1 MVRSFLPS
9 LNAPQTSMSPAPKAL
24 AFLILLLP
32 AVWQCGRYLAYRI
45 AGRSEASE
53 LLAPGLGLAAW
64 LLLVHACSL
73 LLRSFYAGLPMA
85 TLLLGVVAVAL
96 PRFRLTPRPRIP
108 RWLWLLALL
117 CTLPAAAAA
126 LRFNFHDEVRSGHW
140 FIVSA
145 IENNHYPPRHYQFPT
160 QELAYHYGFDLFCAC
175 LTSLFRVSVQHAIDI
190 ATILLFYYS
199 CCLSVLFGRS
209 LGGARFSWLF
219 PLILLFGGGLS
230 FFADACVLTKLLSW
244 ASYCKVEGS
253 DINPPVF
260 SYFFQHPWGLG
271 IPMFLAFGTI
281 YLIQEEPQTRIPRFV
296 MLWFL
301 LVTLSMSQ
309 FTLFLLLLV
318 ALPMAEPFQGQQLQ
332 PKRFVA
338 GLTISLAAL
347 LAARLLHGF
356 LTPQA
361 PGFGA
366 AIALR
371 PLSLARS
378 LPGLARWHLATF
390 GLVLPLGIAGALF
403 LRARSLVLLALVAL
417 GGLLIV
423 NLFINRNSWDIVKFA
438 TASFIAL
445 ALLSAF
451 TIQRIMA
458 SSWYGG
464 IIGICLLLGTVI
476 YGSSFAAIAGFLAP
490 PGWFGNTPGP
500 LVGHQLESHRWL
512 RHHVKVGDL
521 LLSASQRN
529 EYVNLSGLPQA
540 TAYPNLYF
548 GLPEAPV
555 RAQQE
560 LLRTLPKDIVSYQQ
574 QGIRWVV
581 LDEPSALVPIASAWQ
596 KDGRAVARQT
606 FGAIVILELPP
617 LAASPPGTPP

>member
-1 MVRSFLPS
+1 VRSSLPS
-9 LNAPQTSMSPAPKAL
+9 LNALPTSMSPAPKAL
-24 AFLILLLP
+24 VLLILLLP
-32 AVWQCGRYLAYRI
+32 AAWHCGRYLSYRTV
-45 AGRSEASE
+45 GRSEASE

-73 LLRSFYAGLPMA
+73 LLHSFYVGLPMA
-85 TLLLGVVAVAL
+85 TVLLCLVAVAL
-96 PRFRLTPRPRIP
+96 PRFSLSPRPRIP
-108 RWLWLLALL
+108 WWIWLLALI
-117 CTLPAAAAA
+117 CTLPTAAAA

-145 IENNHYPPRHYQFPT
+145 IENNHYPPRHYQFPR

-175 LTSLFRVSVQHAIDI
+175 LTSLFRVSIQRAIDI

-230 FFADACVLTKLLSW
+230 FFADACTLTKLVNW

-253 DINPPVF
+253 DINPPIF

-271 IPMFLAFGTI
+271 IPMFLLFGTI
-281 YLIQEEPQTRIPRFV
+281 YLIQEEPRTRIPRFV

-301 LVTLSMSQ
+301 LVALSLSQ

-318 ALPMAEPFQGQQLQ
+318 ALPLAEPFAGRQLQ
-332 PKRFVA
+332 PKRFFA
-338 GLTISLAAL
+338 GLAISLAAL

-366 AIALR
+366 AIVLR

-390 GLVLPLGIAGALF
+390 GLVLPLGLAGALF
-403 LRARSLVLLALVAL
+403 LRARSLVLLVLVAL

-423 NLFINRNSWDIVKFA
+423 NLFINLHSWDIVKFA

-451 TIQRIMA
+451 TIQRIIS
-458 SSWYGG
+458 SSWYGAIAG
-464 IIGICLLLGTVI
+464 IFLLFGTI
-476 YGSSFAAIAGFLAP
+476 LYGSSFAAIVGFLAP
-490 PGWFGNTPGP
+490 PGWFGSTPGP
-500 LVGHQLESHRWL
+500 LFGHQLESHLWL
-512 RHHVKVGDL
+512 RHHVKAGDL
-521 LLSASQRN
+521 LLSASQRS

-548 GLPEAPV
+548 GLPEAAV

-560 LLRTLPKDIVSYQQ
+560 LLRTLPKDIGPYQQ

-606 FGAIVILELPP
+606 FGPIVILEIPP
-617 LAASPPGTPP
+617 LAASPPAPPP